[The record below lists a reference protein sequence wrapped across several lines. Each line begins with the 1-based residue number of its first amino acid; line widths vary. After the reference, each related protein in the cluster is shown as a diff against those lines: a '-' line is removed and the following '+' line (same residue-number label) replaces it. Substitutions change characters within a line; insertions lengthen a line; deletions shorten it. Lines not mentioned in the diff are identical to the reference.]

1 MQQSDFYSDMS
12 KWEKEMRKKDKQMR
26 QKREQQIDGALPP
39 VRNGIRIGIRNVTM
53 PSSNSAQETTPAS
66 ASKSY
71 ADAAQHT
78 YDKGYAKW
86 EKFDVEAA
94 LASEE
99 ENKDG
104 ARKHD
109 EPVETVHPFLR
120 AQRQALPEVSEP
132 LGNQMP
138 ATEDRDP
145 EVLCV
150 VSNVTETIVQVAQRE
165 VGNAAFAR
173 GDYAAAVKS
182 YTICLG
188 LKKQNAVAFSNRA
201 MAYLKLKEYH
211 NAEID
216 CTSALA
222 IDSSHVKSLHR
233 RAAARAS
240 LESACEDECLRIKFA
255 QGTPSANT
263 VLRLSTYRR
272 RSSCSQRI
280 KLWQQRPSKSTTI

>member
-1 MQQSDFYSDMS
+1 MQQSDYFSDMS
-12 KWEKEMRKKDKQMR
+12 KWEKEMRKKDKQIR
-26 QKREQQIDGALPP
+26 QKRAQQIDGALPP
-39 VRNGIRIGIRNVTM
+39 VRDGVRVGIRNANTEM
-53 PSSNSAQETTPAS
+53 PSSTAAQEPHP
-66 ASKSY
+66 ASKSRG

-86 EKFDVEAA
+86 EKFNVEAA

-99 ENKDG
+99 EDKHDSK
-104 ARKHD
+104 RHD
-109 EPVETVHPFLR
+109 EPVEIAHPFLR
-120 AQRQALPEVSEP
+120 AQRQAAAEVSEP
-132 LGNQMP
+132 LCKRMP

-150 VSNVTETIVQVAQRE
+150 LSCGNELVMQAAQRE

-188 LKKQNAVAFSNRA
+188 LKKYNTVAFSNRA

-222 IDSSHVKSLHR
+222 IDSTHVKSLHR

-240 LESACEDECLRIKFA
+240 PESACAIINAVESISRRGRPR
-255 QGTPSANT
+255 QTPCCACRHSGGA
-263 VLRLSTYRR
+263 
-272 RSSCSQRI
+272 
-280 KLWQQRPSKSTTI
+280 